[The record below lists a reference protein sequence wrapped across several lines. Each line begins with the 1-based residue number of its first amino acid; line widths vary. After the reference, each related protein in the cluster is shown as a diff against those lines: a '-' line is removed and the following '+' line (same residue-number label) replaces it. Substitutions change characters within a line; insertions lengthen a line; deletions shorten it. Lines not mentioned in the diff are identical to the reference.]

1 METNIE
7 FNFIYSNDAV
17 RVKSF
22 LGSVPRN
29 IECINYM
36 DIFNKLTK
44 NDFYQF
50 EPSDAVVS
58 SYLMKQ
64 LQTVLDR
71 NTTTSIFY
79 VLGNLNEPTVEGI
92 KRYVESLTDI
102 YRCACMNVGSLSP
115 LLCTLALVSLERHT
129 HVAVAS
135 CLQIFCDPQL
145 NCTHGLN

>member
-7 FNFIYSNDAV
+7 FNFIYSKDAV
-17 RVKSF
+17 KVKSF

-64 LQTVLDR
+64 LQTVFDR
-71 NTTTSIFY
+71 NAASIFY
-79 VLGNLNEPTVEGI
+79 VLGNLNEPTVTGI
-92 KRYVESLTDI
+92 KTYVESLTDNDITYNI
-102 YRCACMNVGSLSP
+102 YHSPDINVNGSAKLFKN
-115 LLCTLALVSLERHT
+115 VIE
-129 HVAVAS
+129 
-135 CLQIFCDPQL
+135 FE
-145 NCTHGLN
+145 

>member
-7 FNFIYSNDAV
+7 FNFIYSKDAI
-17 RVKSF
+17 RVKAF
-22 LGSVPRN
+22 LGNVPRN

-64 LQTVLDR
+64 LQTILDR
-71 NTTTSIFY
+71 STTTSIFY

-92 KRYVESLTDI
+92 KKYVESLSDKEFQYNIYHSPDI
-102 YRCACMNVGSLSP
+102 NVNGTARLFEN
-115 LLCTLALVSLERHT
+115 VVE
-129 HVAVAS
+129 
-135 CLQIFCDPQL
+135 FE
-145 NCTHGLN
+145 

>member
-1 METNIE
+1 METRIE
-7 FNFIYSNDAV
+7 FNFIYSKDAV

-22 LGSVPRN
+22 LGKVPRN

-64 LQTVLDR
+64 LQTILDR
-71 NTTTSIFY
+71 STTTSVFY
-79 VLGNLNEPTVEGI
+79 VLGNLNERTVVGV
-92 KRYVESLTDI
+92 KNYVETLTDRDIEYNI
-102 YRCACMNVGSLSP
+102 YHSPDINVNGTAELFEN
-115 LLCTLALVSLERHT
+115 VVE
-129 HVAVAS
+129 
-135 CLQIFCDPQL
+135 FE
-145 NCTHGLN
+145 

>member
-7 FNFIYSNDAV
+7 FNFIYSKDAV
-17 RVKSF
+17 KVKSF
-22 LGSVPRN
+22 LGNVPRN

-64 LQTVLDR
+64 LQTVFDR
-71 NTTTSIFY
+71 NAVSIFY
-79 VLGNLNEPTVEGI
+79 VLGNLNEPTVTGI
-92 KRYVESLTDI
+92 KTYVESLTNNDI
-102 YRCACMNVGSLSP
+102 TYNIYHSPDINVNGSAKLFKN
-115 LLCTLALVSLERHT
+115 VIE
-129 HVAVAS
+129 
-135 CLQIFCDPQL
+135 FE
-145 NCTHGLN
+145 

>member
-1 METNIE
+1 MEANIE
-7 FNFIYSNDAV
+7 FNFIYSKDAV

-71 NTTTSIFY
+71 STTTSIFY
-79 VLGNLNEPTVEGI
+79 VLGNLSETTVESI
-92 KRYVESLTDI
+92 KRYVESLTSKELQYNIYHSPDI
-102 YRCACMNVGSLSP
+102 NVNGSAKLFKN
-115 LLCTLALVSLERHT
+115 VIE
-129 HVAVAS
+129 
-135 CLQIFCDPQL
+135 FE
-145 NCTHGLN
+145 

>member
-7 FNFIYSNDAV
+7 FNFIYSKDAV
-17 RVKSF
+17 KVKSF
-22 LGSVPRN
+22 LGNVQRN

-64 LQTVLDR
+64 LQTVFDR
-71 NTTTSIFY
+71 NAVSIFY
-79 VLGNLNEPTVEGI
+79 VLGNLNEPTVTGI
-92 KRYVESLTDI
+92 KTYVESLTNNDI
-102 YRCACMNVGSLSP
+102 TYNIYHSPDINVNGSAKLFKN
-115 LLCTLALVSLERHT
+115 VIE
-129 HVAVAS
+129 
-135 CLQIFCDPQL
+135 FE
-145 NCTHGLN
+145 

>member
-1 METNIE
+1 METSIE
-7 FNFIYSNDAV
+7 FNFIYSKDAV

-22 LGSVPRN
+22 LGTVPRN

-64 LQTVLDR
+64 LQTVFDR
-71 NTTTSIFY
+71 NTSSIFY

-92 KRYVESLTDI
+92 KTYVESLTEREIKYNIYHSPDI
-102 YRCACMNVGSLSP
+102 NVNGS
-115 LLCTLALVSLERHT
+115 A
-129 HVAVAS
+129 
-135 CLQIFCDPQL
+135 QL
-145 NCTHGLN
+145 FENVIEFE

>member
-7 FNFIYSNDAV
+7 FNFIYSKDAV
-17 RVKSF
+17 RVKTF
-22 LGSVPRN
+22 LGAVPRN

-64 LQTVLDR
+64 LQTVFDR
-71 NTTTSIFY
+71 NAVSIFY
-79 VLGNLNEPTVEGI
+79 VLGNLNEPTVTGI
-92 KRYVESLTDI
+92 KTYVESLTDNDITYNI
-102 YRCACMNVGSLSP
+102 YHSPDINVNGSAKLFKN
-115 LLCTLALVSLERHT
+115 VIE
-129 HVAVAS
+129 
-135 CLQIFCDPQL
+135 FE
-145 NCTHGLN
+145 

>member
-7 FNFIYSNDAV
+7 FNFIYSKDAV
-17 RVKSF
+17 KVKSF

-64 LQTVLDR
+64 LQTVFDR
-71 NTTTSIFY
+71 NTASIFY
-79 VLGNLNEPTVEGI
+79 VLGNLNEPTVTGI
-92 KRYVESLTDI
+92 KTYVESLTDNEITYNI
-102 YRCACMNVGSLSP
+102 YHSPDININGSAKLFKNVI
-115 LLCTLALVSLERHT
+115 E
-129 HVAVAS
+129 
-135 CLQIFCDPQL
+135 FE
-145 NCTHGLN
+145 

>member
-1 METNIE
+1 METSIE
-7 FNFIYSNDAV
+7 FNFIYSKDAV

-44 NDFYQF
+44 NDFYQS

-58 SYLMKQ
+58 SYLMRQ

-79 VLGNLNEPTVEGI
+79 VLGHLNEPTIKGI
-92 KRYVESLTDI
+92 KTYVESLTERDLIYNIYHSPDI
-102 YRCACMNVGSLSP
+102 NVNGTAKLFNN
-115 LLCTLALVSLERHT
+115 VVE
-129 HVAVAS
+129 
-135 CLQIFCDPQL
+135 FE
-145 NCTHGLN
+145 

>member
-7 FNFIYSNDAV
+7 FNFIYSKDAIK
-17 RVKSF
+17 VKSY
-22 LGSVPRN
+22 LGTVPRN

-44 NDFYQF
+44 NDFYQS

-79 VLGNLNEPTVEGI
+79 VLGNLSEPTVKGI
-92 KRYVESLTDI
+92 KSYVESLTNKEIEYNIYHSPDI
-102 YRCACMNVGSLSP
+102 NVNGSAKLFKN
-115 LLCTLALVSLERHT
+115 VVE
-129 HVAVAS
+129 
-135 CLQIFCDPQL
+135 FE
-145 NCTHGLN
+145 

>member
-7 FNFIYSNDAV
+7 FNFIYSKDAV
-17 RVKSF
+17 KVKSF
-22 LGSVPRN
+22 LGNVPRN

-64 LQTVLDR
+64 LQIVLDR
-71 NTTTSIFY
+71 STTTSIFY
-79 VLGNLNEPTVEGI
+79 VLGNLNESTVEGI
-92 KRYVESLTDI
+92 KRYVESLTAKELQYNIYHSPDI
-102 YRCACMNVGSLSP
+102 NVNGSAKLFEN
-115 LLCTLALVSLERHT
+115 VIE
-129 HVAVAS
+129 
-135 CLQIFCDPQL
+135 FE
-145 NCTHGLN
+145 

>member
-7 FNFIYSNDAV
+7 FNFIYSKDAV
-17 RVKSF
+17 KVKTF
-22 LGSVPRN
+22 LGNVPRN

-44 NDFYQF
+44 NDFYQS

-79 VLGNLNEPTVEGI
+79 VLGNLSEPTVKGI
-92 KRYVESLTDI
+92 KRYVESLTNKEIEYNIYHSPDI
-102 YRCACMNVGSLSP
+102 NVNGSAKLFKN
-115 LLCTLALVSLERHT
+115 VVE
-129 HVAVAS
+129 
-135 CLQIFCDPQL
+135 FE
-145 NCTHGLN
+145 

>member
-1 METNIE
+1 METGIE
-7 FNFIYSNDAV
+7 FNFIYSKDAV

-22 LGSVPRN
+22 LGTVPRN

-64 LQTVLDR
+64 LQTILDR
-71 NTTTSIFY
+71 STTTSIFY
-79 VLGNLNEPTVEGI
+79 VLGSLNERTIIGV
-92 KRYVESLTDI
+92 KNYVETLTDRDIEYNI
-102 YRCACMNVGSLSP
+102 YHSPDINVNGTAELFEN
-115 LLCTLALVSLERHT
+115 VVE
-129 HVAVAS
+129 
-135 CLQIFCDPQL
+135 FE
-145 NCTHGLN
+145 

>member
-1 METNIE
+1 METSIE
-7 FNFIYSNDAV
+7 FNFIYSKDAIK
-17 RVKSF
+17 VKSY
-22 LGSVPRN
+22 LGTVPRN

-71 NTTTSIFY
+71 STTTSIFY
-79 VLGNLNEPTVEGI
+79 VLGNLNEHTVKGI
-92 KRYVESLTDI
+92 KRYVESLTTKEIEYNIYHSPDI
-102 YRCACMNVGSLSP
+102 NVNGSAKLFEN
-115 LLCTLALVSLERHT
+115 VVE
-129 HVAVAS
+129 
-135 CLQIFCDPQL
+135 FE
-145 NCTHGLN
+145 

>member
-7 FNFIYSNDAV
+7 FNFIYSTDAV
-17 RVKSF
+17 KVKTF
-22 LGSVPRN
+22 LGNVPRN

-44 NDFYQF
+44 NDFYQS

-79 VLGNLNEPTVEGI
+79 VLGNLSEPTVKGI
-92 KRYVESLTDI
+92 KSYVESLTNKEIEYNIYHSPDI
-102 YRCACMNVGSLSP
+102 NVNGSAKLFKN
-115 LLCTLALVSLERHT
+115 VVE
-129 HVAVAS
+129 
-135 CLQIFCDPQL
+135 FE
-145 NCTHGLN
+145 

>member
-7 FNFIYSNDAV
+7 FNFIYSKDAV
-17 RVKSF
+17 KVKSF
-22 LGSVPRN
+22 LGNVPRN

-64 LQTVLDR
+64 LQTVFDR
-71 NTTTSIFY
+71 NAVSIFY
-79 VLGNLNEPTVEGI
+79 VLGNLNEHTVTGI
-92 KRYVESLTDI
+92 KSYVESLTNNDI
-102 YRCACMNVGSLSP
+102 TYNIYHSPDININGSAKLFKNVI
-115 LLCTLALVSLERHT
+115 E
-129 HVAVAS
+129 
-135 CLQIFCDPQL
+135 FE
-145 NCTHGLN
+145 

>member
-1 METNIE
+1 METSIE
-7 FNFIYSNDAV
+7 FNFIYSKDAV
-17 RVKSF
+17 RVKTF
-22 LGSVPRN
+22 LGTVPRN

-44 NDFYQF
+44 NDFYQY

-79 VLGNLNEPTVEGI
+79 VLGHLNEPTVEGI
-92 KRYVESLTDI
+92 KTYVESLTSKELVYNIYHSPDI
-102 YRCACMNVGSLSP
+102 NVNGTAKLFEN
-115 LLCTLALVSLERHT
+115 VVE
-129 HVAVAS
+129 
-135 CLQIFCDPQL
+135 FE
-145 NCTHGLN
+145 

>member
-1 METNIE
+1 METRIE
-7 FNFIYSNDAV
+7 FNFIYSKDAV

-22 LGSVPRN
+22 LGKVPRN

-64 LQTVLDR
+64 LQTILER
-71 NTTTSIFY
+71 TTTTSVFY
-79 VLGNLNEPTVEGI
+79 VLGNLNERTVIGV
-92 KRYVESLTDI
+92 KTYVETLTDRDIEYNI
-102 YRCACMNVGSLSP
+102 YHSPDINVNGAAKLFEN
-115 LLCTLALVSLERHT
+115 VVE
-129 HVAVAS
+129 
-135 CLQIFCDPQL
+135 FE
-145 NCTHGLN
+145 